1 MLTQQLFRRDLI
13 VATND
18 VDDSAGEL
26 RATGGDPYFVLRLV
40 EPLRRGWYA
49 ISLRGAL
56 TQTAKLY
63 FDLGRGFNEQ
73 QVARLVPSGGQH
85 TTLVRLHK
93 PAELIRLDPQD
104 TPGAFKIE
112 RLTTRRLTLAE
123 LGLRRAQHLAVETLK
138 RPFAGAVNGKAHSIM
153 TTRGFVCLNAPRGEG
168 ARFEAPYDAWIDA
181 YDYDPTRNR
190 RDLAAQV
197 TALTNT
203 PTISVL
209 MPVYNTP
216 ADLLEAAIES
226 VATQVY
232 PHWELCIA
240 DDCSTAPHVRTIL
253 ESWRRKDPRRI
264 KLALRE
270 SNGHIAHATNSAFAL
285 AGGDW
290 VALLD
295 HDDILR
301 ENALAEVAL
310 TLAQHP
316 LAELIYSDEDKIDS
330 RGRRFDVHFKCGYA
344 PELFR
349 SMNYFNH
356 LTVHRAANIRAAGG
370 WRPGFEGSQDYDL
383 NLRILER
390 IDAGGVVHI
399 PKVLY
404 HWRAVT
410 GSTALAGAEKGYAFT
425 AGWKA
430 LKEHAART
438 GLDAD
443 VCEIP
448 NVPHYRLKHRV
459 AAPAPLVS
467 LIVPTRDN
475 ADVLR
480 TCLDSIRAKTTYGNY
495 EILVVDNN
503 SEEDETLAYFEEL
516 ARDELVR
523 VLPHPHPF
531 NFSAINNAA
540 VRLARGSIVGLVNN
554 DIEVITADWLTE
566 MVSWAQQPAIG
577 CVGAKLY
584 YPDDTV
590 QHAGVILGIG
600 GVAGHSHKTLPRDS
614 RGYFSRLK
622 VVQTLS
628 AVTAACMLVRKNVY
642 AQVRGLDSEH
652 LKVAFNDVDF
662 CLKVRNA
669 GYRNV
674 WTPFA
679 ELYHHESK
687 SRGLEDTPG
696 KIARFNGEIDV
707 MRARWPRDLDYDPYY
722 SINLTKDRED
732 FSLR

>member
-18 VDDSAGEL
+18 VDDSTGET
-26 RATGGDPYFVLRLV
+26 RSTGEDPHFVLKPA

-49 ISLRGAL
+49 LSLRGAL

-73 QVARLVPSGGQH
+73 HVARLLPSGEQH
-85 TTLVRLHK
+85 TALVRLHN
-93 PAELIRLDPQD
+93 PAELIRLDPQ
-104 TPGAFKIE
+104 TTMGEFKIE
-112 RLTTRRLTLAE
+112 RLAARRLTLVE
-123 LGLRRAQHLAVETLK
+123 LGLRRAQHLAIETLK
-138 RPFAGAVNGKAHSIM
+138 RPFNGAVNGKAHSIM
-153 TTRGFVCLNAPRGEG
+153 TTRGFVSLDPAGKG
-168 ARFEAPYDAWIDA
+168 AQHATPYDAWIDA
-181 YDYDPTRNR
+181 YDYQPARDR

-197 TALTNT
+197 AALTNT

-240 DDCSTAPHVRTIL
+240 DDCSTAPHVRAIL
-253 ESWRRKDPRRI
+253 ESWRRKEPRRI

-310 TLAQHP
+310 TLAEHP
-316 LAELIYSDEDKIDS
+316 LAELIYSDEDKLDS
-330 RGRRFDVHFKCGYA
+330 RGRRFDVHFKCDYA

-349 SMNYFNH
+349 AMNTFNH
-356 LTVHRAANIRAAGG
+356 LTVHRAANIRALGG

-404 HWRAVT
+404 HWRAVE
-410 GSTALAGAEKGYAFT
+410 GSTALAGGEKSYAFT

-459 AAPAPLVS
+459 ASPAPLVS

-475 ADVLR
+475 AGVLR
-480 TCLDSIRAKTTYGNY
+480 TCLDSIRAKTTYANY

-503 SEEDETLAYFEEL
+503 SEEDDTFAYFEEL
-516 ARDELVR
+516 ARDERVR

-590 QHAGVILGIG
+590 QHAGVIVGLG
-600 GVAGHSHKTLPRDS
+600 GVAGHSHKHAPRADPGYHRRLQLP
-614 RGYFSRLK
+614 
-622 VVQTLS
+622 QNLS
-628 AVTAACMLVRKNVY
+628 AVTAACMLVRKRVY
-642 AQVRGLDSEH
+642 AEVGGLDSQH

-687 SRGLEDTPG
+687 SRGYEDTPE
-696 KIARFNGEIDV
+696 KVARFNGEVEV
-707 MRARWPRDLDYDPYY
+707 MRARWAGDLDSDPYY